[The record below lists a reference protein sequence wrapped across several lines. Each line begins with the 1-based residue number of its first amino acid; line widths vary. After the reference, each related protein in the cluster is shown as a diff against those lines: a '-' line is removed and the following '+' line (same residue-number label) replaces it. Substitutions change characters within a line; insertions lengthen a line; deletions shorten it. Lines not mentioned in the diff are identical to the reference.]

1 MAKKIVTAAA
11 VQVRPIESSIK
22 ETIRGAV
29 KLAKRAAEKEAD
41 IICLPEHWL
50 PEKKIPTPESPLPE
64 LQSLAKEYSVAIVG
78 GAFYENVK
86 RQVRLSSPVIGPDG
100 SLIGRQFKVH
110 LFYSERKHARPGSSY
125 NIFQLR
131 GYKIGVL
138 VCYDVDFPEPSR
150 IYALNGAELV
160 LCPSR
165 IVKPGVTPWQQ
176 YVTVRCLE
184 NRMPIVAPNV
194 YAPPWF
200 TGHSMIISLR
210 EDVRTKISHPVV
222 ATTSTK
228 SEAVIMQKIDL
239 SLHNRLRRERFAH
252 RRPETY
258 MRGW

>member
-1 MAKKIVTAAA
+1 MTAKTVTAAA
-11 VQVRPIESSIK
+11 VQLRPDESSTSK
-22 ETIRGAV
+22 TIRHGV
-29 KLAKRAAEKEAD
+29 DLARRAAERDAD

-50 PEKKIPTPESPLPE
+50 PEKTIPSPENPISS
-64 LQSLAKEYSVAIVG
+64 LQALAEEYGVAIVG
-78 GAFYENVK
+78 GAFYEKVK
-86 RQVRLSSPVIGPDG
+86 GKIRLSSPIIGSDG
-100 SLIGRQFKVH
+100 ELLGRQFKVH
-110 LFYSERKHARPGSSY
+110 LFYSEKKRAKAGNSY
-125 NIFQLR
+125 PVFKLN

-150 IYALNGAELV
+150 IYALNGAEMI

-165 IVKPGVTPWQQ
+165 IVKPGVTPWHQ

-210 EDVRTKISHPVV
+210 EDPRTKISHPRISTITREVEGVV
-222 ATTSTK
+222 
-228 SEAVIMQKIDL
+228 MQRIDL
-239 SLHNRLRRERFAH
+239 ALHNRLRKQRFAD

-258 MRGW
+258 K